1 MILSAKRIKA
11 RRIRFKSGILLAVFL
26 RGTTGRQPPCP
37 DERISAGM
45 RTADWRNADRWKI
58 VLMHS
63 GTYLL
68 ESVRAFEY
76 NRYSEFWIW
85 RLR

>member
-11 RRIRFKSGILLAVFL
+11 RRIRFKKRYPPGCFL

-68 ESVRAFEY
+68 ESARAFEY